1 MARMSTY
8 GLDATALPLCVEK
21 KGMLYRNLVW

>member
-1 MARMSTY
+1 MSTY